1 MKSPASPRP
10 DPAHDLVGPARA
22 VAPKRQQA
30 ENIPSRLSLPP
41 FSFDSS
47 LQSPCLHPWRPC
59 PSRAPAVPVCVRERD
74 VLYYC
79 FSRGLT
85 TKASTFGDLSTPLED
100 GRPVS
105 GRGRVATAWH
115 GMAWQAEAG
124 AGTERLPHH
133 SYYCPALA
141 LPLLARFW
149 QLNLCSVRLDIG
161 YIHAANSNSNGN
173 GRQLTGPW
181 GCVSV
186 CQLTVLT
193 SHACVNA

>member
-115 GMAWQAEAG
+115 WHGRQRRVRG
-124 AGTERLPHH
+124 QKGCLIIRTTVLPWL
-133 SYYCPALA
+133 C
-141 LPLLARFW
+141 
-149 QLNLCSVRLDIG
+149 LCSLAFG
-161 YIHAANSNSNGN
+161 S
-173 GRQLTGPW
+173 
-181 GCVSV
+181 
-186 CQLTVLT
+186 
-193 SHACVNA
+193 